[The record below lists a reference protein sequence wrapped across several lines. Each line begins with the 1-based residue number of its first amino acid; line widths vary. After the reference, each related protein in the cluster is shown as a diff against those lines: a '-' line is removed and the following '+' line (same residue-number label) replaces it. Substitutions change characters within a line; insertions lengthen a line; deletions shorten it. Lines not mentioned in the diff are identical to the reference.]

1 MEKRLE
7 SLLER
12 SQFPKFMNDPYGY
25 NNTSNDTKDKF
36 KPEITLEHRIEFE
49 PQETT
54 TATPDFS
61 DNQMLNETINSTGK
75 QYPNKFQV
83 LFDLWLLDS
92 GNGDNMG
99 KVDWNNLSMSEIPEI
114 IYDDYTL
121 VQKKQTIL
129 NTFNVLSKFIEQYV
143 STDQP
148 GSGSLLRFFNG
159 STTMQDLVMIA
170 NVTDFIQL
178 NGTTDETTSI
188 TNSDQKEM
196 EKHGQKVFRKIYTY
210 TEEEITTQ

>member
-54 TATPDFS
+54 TA
-61 DNQMLNETINSTGK
+61 TGK